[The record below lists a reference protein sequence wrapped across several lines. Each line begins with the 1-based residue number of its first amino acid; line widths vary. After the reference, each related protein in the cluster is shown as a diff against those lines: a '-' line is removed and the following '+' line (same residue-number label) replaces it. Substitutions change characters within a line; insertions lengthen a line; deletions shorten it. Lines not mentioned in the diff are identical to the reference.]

1 MDTRERHIKENEGHK
16 HDDVNADLIAD
27 SLKVEGKNMKRSD
40 TKRINKLWL
49 WLGVLVLVLLILWW
63 CGIFDILFGV
73 TGGTNG

>member
-1 MDTRERHIKENEGHK
+1 MDTKERHIKENERH
-16 HDDVNADLIAD
+16 HDDVNSDLIAD
-27 SLKVEGKNMKRSD
+27 SLKVEGKEMKRRD

-49 WLGVLVLVLLILWW
+49 WLGVLILILLILWW